1 MSREV
6 VIAGA
11 GVVGCLIAKVLKKH
25 KIPFKILEKNP
36 EAKKDPRRTV
46 ALTRDSIKFLNSLQN
61 DLDLNAWATP
71 VHKMHL
77 YQKSDLNLVLES
89 KEDKKVTSICLLDEL
104 HEKISSGLES
114 DILWNQNIND
124 IELGPKIRVKTQDN
138 NFDADLVFATDGMSS
153 NVRKIMHFDTEEW
166 FYGQKAYVAVVKAE
180 HENIAKQYFSKFG
193 TLALLPLNQNLQHYS
208 IILCTNSTSDA
219 TAQLENLNQEFNLSL
234 DLKDIELGS
243 GFELKHVRAKKM
255 FKDRIILCGDAA
267 NSFHPMAG
275 QGLNLGIGDV
285 MYIDSYINNLMHAD
299 QETLNNYNSKRN
311 QKNIQITWII
321 QSLYGIFGNAEGLG
335 EKIIEG
341 GMKFLDRIPSIKE
354 KIIEFANKN

>member
-11 GVVGCLIAKVLKKH
+11 GVVGCLIAKVLKKYN
-25 KIPFKILEKNP
+25 IPFKILEKNS
-36 EAKKDPRRTV
+36 EARKDPRRTV

-89 KEDKKVTSICLLDEL
+89 KEDKKVTSICLLDKL

-193 TLALLPLNQNLQHYS
+193 TLALLPLNQDLQHYS

-219 TAQLENLNQEFNLSL
+219 TAQLENLNQEFNL
-234 DLKDIELGS
+234 
-243 GFELKHVRAKKM
+243 
-255 FKDRIILCGDAA
+255 
-267 NSFHPMAG
+267 
-275 QGLNLGIGDV
+275 
-285 MYIDSYINNLMHAD
+285 
-299 QETLNNYNSKRN
+299 
-311 QKNIQITWII
+311 
-321 QSLYGIFGNAEGLG
+321 
-335 EKIIEG
+335 
-341 GMKFLDRIPSIKE
+341 
-354 KIIEFANKN
+354 

>member
-1 MSREV
+1 MSKEV
-6 VIAGA
+6 LIAGA
-11 GVVGCLIAKVLKKH
+11 GIVGCLIAKVLKKH
-25 KIPFKILEKNP
+25 NIPFKILEKNI
-36 EAKKDPRRTV
+36 EARKDPRRTV

-89 KEDKKVTSICLLDEL
+89 KEDMKVTSICLLDEL
-104 HEKISSGLES
+104 YEKISSGLES
-114 DILWNQNIND
+114 DILWDQDIND
-124 IELGPKIRVKTQDN
+124 IQLGPKIRLKTQDN
-138 NFDADLVFATDGMSS
+138 NFDADLIFATDGMSS

-166 FYGQKAYVAVVKAE
+166 FYGQKAYVAVVKAK

-193 TLALLPLNQNLQHYS
+193 TLALLPLNQDLQHYS

-219 TAQLENLNQEFNLSL
+219 KAQLENLNQEFNLSL

-255 FKDRIILCGDAA
+255 FKDRILLCGDAA

-285 MYIDSYINNLMHAD
+285 MYIDSYIDKLMYAD
-299 QETLNNYNSKRN
+299 QGTLNNYNSKRN
-311 QKNIQITWII
+311 QKNIQMTWII

>member
-1 MSREV
+1 MSKEV
-6 VIAGA
+6 VIVGAGA
-11 GVVGCLIAKVLKKH
+11 VGCLIAKVLKKH
-25 KIPFKILEKNP
+25 NIPFKILEKSS
-36 EAKKDPRRTV
+36 EVRKDPRRTI
-46 ALTRDSIKFLNSLQN
+46 ALTRDSIRFLNSLEKE
-61 DLDLNAWATP
+61 LDLNAWATP
-71 VHKMHL
+71 VEKMHL

-89 KEDKKVTSICLLDEL
+89 KEDEKVTSICLLDDL
-104 HEKISSGLES
+104 HEKISSDLES
-114 DILWNQNIND
+114 NIFWDEDIED
-124 IELGPKIRVKTQDN
+124 IELGSRIQVKTQKN
-138 NFDADLVFATDGMSS
+138 NFNADLLFATDGMNS

-166 FYGQKAYVAVVKAE
+166 FYGQKAYVAVVKAV

-193 TLALLPLNQNLQHYS
+193 TLALLPLNQDTQYYS

-219 TAQLENLNQEFNLSL
+219 NTQLESLNEEFNLSL
-234 DLKDIELGS
+234 DLKDVELGP

-255 FKDRIILCGDAA
+255 FKDRVLLCGDAA

-285 MYIDSYINNLMHAD
+285 MYIDRNIDQLMKMNSS
-299 QETLNNYNSKRN
+299 TLESYNSSRN
-311 QKNIQITWII
+311 QKNIQMTWII

-335 EKIIEG
+335 EKIIES

>member
-166 FYGQKAYVAVVKAE
+166 FYGQKAYADVVKAE

>member
-25 KIPFKILEKNP
+25 NIPFKILEKNP

-89 KEDKKVTSICLLDEL
+89 KEDKKVTSICLLDKL

-138 NFDADLVFATDGMSS
+138 NFDADLVFATDGMRS

-285 MYIDSYINNLMHAD
+285 MYIDSYINKLMHAD
-299 QETLNNYNSKRN
+299 QETLNNYNSTRN

>member
-1 MSREV
+1 M
-6 VIAGA
+6 
-11 GVVGCLIAKVLKKH
+11 
-25 KIPFKILEKNP
+25 
-36 EAKKDPRRTV
+36 
-46 ALTRDSIKFLNSLQN
+46 
-61 DLDLNAWATP
+61 
-71 VHKMHL
+71 
-77 YQKSDLNLVLES
+77 
-89 KEDKKVTSICLLDEL
+89 

-138 NFDADLVFATDGMSS
+138 NFDADLVFATDGMRS

-193 TLALLPLNQNLQHYS
+193 TLALLPLNQDLQHYS

-285 MYIDSYINNLMHAD
+285 MYIDSYINKLMHAD
-299 QETLNNYNSKRN
+299 QETLNNYNSTRN
-311 QKNIQITWII
+311 QKNIQMTWII

>member
-25 KIPFKILEKNP
+25 NIPFKILEKNP
-36 EAKKDPRRTV
+36 EAKKGPRRTV

-285 MYIDSYINNLMHAD
+285 MYIDSYINKLMHAD

>member
-11 GVVGCLIAKVLKKH
+11 GVVGCLIAKVLRKH
-25 KIPFKILEKNP
+25 NIPFKILEKNT
-36 EAKKDPRRTV
+36 EARKDPRRTV

-104 HEKISSGLES
+104 YKKISSGLES
-114 DILWNQNIND
+114 DILWNQNINA

-193 TLALLPLNQNLQHYS
+193 TLALLPLNQDLQHYS

-219 TAQLENLNQEFNLSL
+219 TAQLENLNQEFNLL
-234 DLKDIELGS
+234 LGLKDIELGP

-285 MYIDSYINNLMHAD
+285 MYIDSYINKLMHAD
-299 QETLNNYNSKRN
+299 QETLNNYNSTRN
-311 QKNIQITWII
+311 QKNIQMTWII